1 LAIFTVVAIVVA
13 SAVISDGLM
22 VTV

>member
-22 VTV
+22 DTV